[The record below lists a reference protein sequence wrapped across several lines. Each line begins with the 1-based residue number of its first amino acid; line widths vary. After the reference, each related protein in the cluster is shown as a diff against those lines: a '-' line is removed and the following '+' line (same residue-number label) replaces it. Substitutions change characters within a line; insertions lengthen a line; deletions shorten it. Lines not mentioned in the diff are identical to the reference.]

1 MPSKI
6 LAVEFI
12 KHRKGLLPAVLL
24 GYIMV
29 TFVLAL
35 YLPRL
40 QQPGQFVVL
49 VKLFMGLF
57 SPLLMSISIIQ
68 TVHYGRKLYDYNSSE
83 KCLLYMG

>member
-12 KHRKGLLPAVLL
+12 KHRKRLLPAVLL
-24 GYIMV
+24 SYLMV

-49 VKLFMGLF
+49 VKLFIGLF
-57 SPLLMSISIIQ
+57 SPLLMNI
-68 TVHYGRKLYDYNSSE
+68 
-83 KCLLYMG
+83 